1 MADIDL
7 QMKAMDALVLMH
19 SAIKNVQL
27 YPPASPSIATSI
39 EKFYQI
45 LQEIL
50 KMEAPLIFAE
60 SEKKALLRGKVLNQK
75 DQESVPIK
83 FLLDIL
89 LHLGVKD
96 IFFDK
101 GLEKEELSLFIKLLA
116 KKPET
121 IMNEGGLQKLM
132 TGNKI
137 EHIYLDRKIYVA
149 MDKKKETIADK
160 LPESSAPH
168 SDKSD
173 NVDIISRLTDDLCN
187 ETADKRIH
195 ASIELAKII
204 ESLSPDEERNLIKRL
219 SRKLIEWITL
229 ETLVTPAYK
238 KICYSLQV
246 LLQSFILQERFADA
260 IPIMDVF
267 SDIHTGVLKKDHKVQ
282 EISKEVL
289 EDLAS
294 NDNVQI
300 LFREVNTNEKHK
312 ESEATHILAKF
323 DDTILNKLLDMVK
336 DITDSDERVR
346 VIHFIRRMGHR
357 AIPAIKERIGNINSP
372 WYYLRNLA
380 YILGHVGN
388 EESVHIL
395 QPLLLHKNDKVRM
408 EALKSI
414 TQTGKNQRGPIL
426 LSVLPQADEELKISI
441 IETLGK
447 IRCAEAVPRLLDM
460 FKSKS
465 SLSKEE
471 QISLQQKIC
480 NALGAIGSPDA
491 IKPLS
496 EIAESK
502 SFLGLWSYPEEVT
515 YAAKRALTSIK
526 RKQEEDAKS

>member
-1 MADIDL
+1 MADTDL
-7 QMKAMDALVLMH
+7 QLKAMDALILMH
-19 SAIKNVQL
+19 TAIKNVQL
-27 YPPASPSIATSI
+27 YPPSSPSIASSI

-45 LQEIL
+45 LTEIL
-50 KMEAPLIFAE
+50 RMEAPLVFAE
-60 SEKKALLRGKVLNQK
+60 SEKRALLRGKVLNQK
-75 DQESVPIK
+75 DQESIPVA

-89 LHLGVKD
+89 LHLGIKD

-101 GLEKEELSLFIKLLA
+101 GLEKDELGAFIRLLA

-121 IMNEGGLQKLM
+121 IFSEGSLHKLM
-132 TGNKI
+132 SDNNI
-137 EHIYLDRKIYVA
+137 FHIYLDKKVYVA
-149 MDKKKETIADK
+149 VDKEKETLSGKPDEEKPDAD
-160 LPESSAPH
+160 PSER
-168 SDKSD
+168 
-173 NVDIISRLTDDLCN
+173 VDIISRLVNDLFN
-187 ETADKRIH
+187 ENADVRIH
-195 ASIELAKII
+195 ATIELARII
-204 ESLSPDEERNLIKRL
+204 EAMSPDEERNLLKRL
-219 SRKLIEWITL
+219 SGKLVEWIKL

-238 KICYSLQV
+238 KICYSLQR
-246 LLQSFILQERFADA
+246 LLQNFILQERFADA
-260 IPIMDVF
+260 IPIIDAF
-267 SDIHTGVLKKDHKVQ
+267 SDIHTGVLKKDHKIMEV
-282 EISKEVL
+282 SKEIL

-294 NDNVQI
+294 DDNIQI

-336 DITDSDERVR
+336 EITDSDERVR

-357 AIPAIKERIGNINSP
+357 AIPAIKERINNINAP

-388 EESVHIL
+388 EESAYIL

-414 TQTGKNQRGPIL
+414 TQTGKNQRGPLL
-426 LSVLPQADEELKISI
+426 LSVLPQIDEELKFNI

-447 IRCAEAVPRLLDM
+447 IRCAESVPHLLEM
-460 FKSKS
+460 LKSKS

-480 NALGAIGSPDA
+480 NALGAIGSSEA
-491 IKPLS
+491 VKPLMD
-496 EIAESK
+496 IAESK
-502 SFLGLWSYPEEVT
+502 SFLGLWSYPVEVK

-526 RKQEEDAKS
+526 RKQEEDAKG